1 MTPDMVFVAAT
12 VVSILL
18 VAMAV
23 AAVSV
28 RSLASAVIFL
38 SSLSL
43 LASVLFLFVAA
54 PDVAITEAAIG
65 SGLTTL
71 VFVLAL
77 YRTRTAPEENRD
89 APMNRAD
96 ESSLAVRSGAVAT
109 AEAGTDAG
117 AAAADDTVAGSG
129 VESDTEKEVSRA

>member
-1 MTPDMVFVAAT
+1 MSGLVLLSAAT
-12 VVSILL
+12 VVSVLL
-18 VAMAV
+18 IVMAL
-23 AAVSV
+23 AAVLV
-28 RSLASAVIFL
+28 RSLASAVIL
-38 SSLSL
+38 MSSLSL

-77 YRTRTAPEENRD
+77 YRTRTAPHENRN

-96 ESSLAVRSGAVAT
+96 ESSVAVRTASAARTGARVAAGGT
-109 AEAGTDAG
+109 EAEPAPA
-117 AAAADDTVAGSG
+117 
-129 VESDTEKEVSRA
+129 EEVTNA

>member
-1 MTPDMVFVAAT
+1 MSELAILIAAIVGALLLVGMALGAVFVRG
-12 VVSILL
+12 L
-18 VAMAV
+18 V
-23 AAVSV
+23 
-28 RSLASAVIFL
+28 SAVVFM

-43 LASVLFLFVAA
+43 FASVLFLFVAA

-77 YRTRTAPEENRD
+77 YRTRTAPKEDRN

-96 ESSLAVRSGAVAT
+96 ESSQARRNVMEQKEAT
-109 AEAGTDAG
+109 
-117 AAAADDTVAGSG
+117 
-129 VESDTEKEVSRA
+129 RA

>member
-1 MTPDMVFVAAT
+1 MSANAILVAA
-12 VVSILL
+12 VIVSILL
-18 VAMAV
+18 VGMAIGAIV
-23 AAVSV
+23 V
-28 RSLASAVIFL
+28 RSLASAVVFM

-71 VFVLAL
+71 IFVLAL
-77 YRTRTAPEENRD
+77 YRTRSAPAEDGD

-96 ESSLAVRSGAVAT
+96 EGSVAARKSSTTSAPGVT
-109 AEAGTDAG
+109 ETG
-117 AAAADDTVAGSG
+117 AAPV
-129 VESDTEKEVSRA
+129 KEVSHA